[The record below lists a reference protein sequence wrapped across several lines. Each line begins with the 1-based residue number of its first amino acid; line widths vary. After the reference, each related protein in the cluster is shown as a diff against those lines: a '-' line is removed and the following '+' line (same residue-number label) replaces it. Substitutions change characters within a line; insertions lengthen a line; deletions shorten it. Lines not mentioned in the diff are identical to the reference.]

1 MFLFLNKKKA
11 QSFQWRGTT
20 KVFFASKLSLPCL
33 VQQPQELFSAAQEVC
48 KWNLIRVNLRDTM
61 FWSQVFLLIFAA
73 ASWYAAAMDGEWEIG
88 DFAISIGKSLKYGFF
103 LPSSFIFPSPLS
115 RLHPRSPFS
124 PLKVVRQLPFSLFL
138 LLQTFFRAFPLLY
151 RVLKIL
157 GCKHGCHDGMRA
169 PVRQQSS
176 VGSQI
181 PISTCETLRNRGVAL
196 LSRLLWYD
204 KKQFRQFLANL
215 VESRDLTFLMPFL
228 HGYLTFCGD
237 PQNPF
242 STVVTSTS
250 AAASTG
256 GGGLGG
262 GGHSNSKLYCFLFM
276 RDPYLCTLHQNSL
289 WINIWHFPFRGGEN
303 NSAQVWM
310 ERLRP
315 KRKWVFVLYYYFIF
329 RNYEKSLQKLGWA
342 TG

>member
-1 MFLFLNKKKA
+1 
-11 QSFQWRGTT
+11 
-20 KVFFASKLSLPCL
+20 
-33 VQQPQELFSAAQEVC
+33 
-48 KWNLIRVNLRDTM
+48 
-61 FWSQVFLLIFAA
+61 
-73 ASWYAAAMDGEWEIG
+73 
-88 DFAISIGKSLKYGFF
+88 
-103 LPSSFIFPSPLS
+103 
-115 RLHPRSPFS
+115 
-124 PLKVVRQLPFSLFL
+124 
-138 LLQTFFRAFPLLY
+138 
-151 RVLKIL
+151 
-157 GCKHGCHDGMRA
+157 MRA

-250 AAASTG
+250 AASTG
-256 GGGLGG
+256 GSGAGLG

-276 RDPYLCTLHQNSL
+276 RGPYLCTVPFKIHFESIFGIFLGQTCRLSHLQLQRRQNIVSICVLRTIVHKYGKAKAKAKMGFCTTILSL
-289 WINIWHFPFRGGEN
+289 GTTKNPSKNLGGQQSSNPNSQANSKQTGLSDLGSKYANNFKNDEMTSIVNIEALFINAMFKKLVSKMTDKLAWLKASD
-303 NSAQVWM
+303 NSA
-310 ERLRP
+310 
-315 KRKWVFVLYYYFIF
+315 LYNDCRGFINHVKINYGSIF
-329 RNYEKSLQKLGWA
+329 RRVALSGLMDSTKKLVKTQYKVDAGHHLTRLDQISL
-342 TG
+342 

>member
-1 MFLFLNKKKA
+1 
-11 QSFQWRGTT
+11 
-20 KVFFASKLSLPCL
+20 
-33 VQQPQELFSAAQEVC
+33 
-48 KWNLIRVNLRDTM
+48 
-61 FWSQVFLLIFAA
+61 
-73 ASWYAAAMDGEWEIG
+73 
-88 DFAISIGKSLKYGFF
+88 
-103 LPSSFIFPSPLS
+103 
-115 RLHPRSPFS
+115 
-124 PLKVVRQLPFSLFL
+124 
-138 LLQTFFRAFPLLY
+138 
-151 RVLKIL
+151 
-157 GCKHGCHDGMRA
+157 MRA

-256 GGGLGG
+256 GGAGLG

-276 RDPYLCTLHQNSL
+276 RGPYLCIVPFKIPLESIFGIFLGQTCRLPHLQLQRRQNIVSICVL
-289 WINIWHFPFRGGEN
+289 TIED
-303 NSAQVWM
+303 NSAQVW
-310 ERLRP
+310 
-315 KRKWVFVLYYYFIF
+315 K
-329 RNYEKSLQKLGWA
+329 G
-342 TG
+342 